1 MKDTRTHQCSGI
13 ARSGERCQG
22 IATTGRDWCPAHD
35 PDREEA
41 RRRAGRIANRS
52 RTMSRAS
59 EARSIKAT
67 VLHLADQV
75 VAGDVEPGR
84 ATAACQL
91 FNTALRAMQIEA
103 AIVETEDLAKD
114 VAEMRRKV
122 EAVVS

>member
-13 ARSGERCQG
+13 TRSGERCQG

-67 VLHLADQV
+67 VLHLADRV
-75 VAGDVEPGR
+75 VVGDVEPGR

-103 AIVETEDLAKD
+103 AILETEDLAKE
-114 VAEMRRKV
+114 VAEMRRRV
-122 EAVVS
+122 EEAS

>member
-13 ARSGERCQG
+13 TRSGERCQG

-103 AIVETEDLAKD
+103 AILETEDLAKE
-114 VAEMRRKV
+114 VAEMRRRV
-122 EAVVS
+122 EEAS